1 MNRLIVLLAAF
12 FFLLPVAAQSIKK
25 CQDADGKWFY
35 GDHAA
40 SQCERSRITEI
51 DEQGATIGE
60 TDAPPTQEELDA
72 KQRAQEQMVEQ
83 AVVKA
88 NQRRLDQRLLITY
101 DNPDSIVRTRDAL
114 LAAIDSAIEA
124 DQVLKEHLDAELDK
138 IEASGE
144 AGASDQA
151 ESLRSQIAAFDDAI
165 QERLTQRELV
175 RKKYDTDHRRY
186 LELTQNSQ

>member
-138 IEASGE
+138 IKASGE